1 MPANGVTDG
10 PAHGGMSAGVRLAAF
25 MNRRKTTVTK
35 ETVNLEMME
44 LKVDRGFTQTKRE
57 YFAAM
62 AMQGMLASDDFYAAP
77 RNTGLLV
84 QRAISIADAPAG
96 SGQRIVR

>member
-10 PAHGGMSAGVRLAAF
+10 PAHGGMIAGVRLAAF

-44 LKVDRGFTQTKRE
+44 LKVDRGFTRNRQDNSARYNGRCWAT
-57 YFAAM
+57 
-62 AMQGMLASDDFYAAP
+62 QG
-77 RNTGLLV
+77 
-84 QRAISIADAPAG
+84 I
-96 SGQRIVR
+96 